1 MGLDIVPGLSAHFA
15 VVRFP
20 KFRSSP
26 GRHLGFAASAV
37 LFSISELATAGPR
50 VRVRGTA
57 KVEALVEA
65 LPDRLLARGSVL
77 DDAGQPVPNASIA
90 LRVLDGHGVRSFRA
104 WAPCDATVRN
114 VGEEQPGR
122 EELVVLTGLDGQFCA
137 AFEPKTEGNIELRV
151 LSSDWL
157 LGSAQ
162 TVAIDRTRRSL
173 ELNLDSFSDTLPLDR
188 KSHILH
194 VDANVLP
201 AYESDDAVH
210 EIKLRLE
217 LREGGTTRT
226 LLEIKA
232 RPNERTEIEVR
243 STDLGAPGDKELTI
257 SFAGSPWLKPGLA
270 TRHIQVVSLVSLSV
284 APTAHA
290 TAGQPFRQVVQ
301 VTSGAGAVTSGSVE
315 VQVEGS
321 VVGIF
326 PISHGQA
333 EPSLILRAKTGGSS
347 RLQYAFVPTTP
358 YLLPN
363 HPVKQSVT
371 VGAEPGPSSLLWI
384 FGAVIAAVW
393 ILTAWWRPKGSTHKL
408 SSKKAAAEPAPGP
421 GLELVRPLP
430 PQAGWTGRV
439 VDAHTGQCLQNVTIT
454 LSAPSFA
461 GTGVLE
467 TTLTDAD
474 GGFHLAP
481 LASSTEGVAI
491 ALHAPFHLSLAQQLP
506 TNGELMVRL
515 VSRRRA
521 LLDGLILWAQRRGR
535 PWNRPGDPT
544 PGYVARIADRHLAPE
559 VSAWAESV
567 EAAAFG
573 AAPVDEP
580 TERAVQTR
588 EPRS

>member
-15 VVRFP
+15 LVP
-20 KFRSSP
+20 SPMSRSSRV
-26 GRHLGFAASAV
+26 RHLRFTATAV
-37 LFSISELATAGPR
+37 LFSISALATAGPR

-65 LPDRLLARGSVL
+65 LPDRLLARGRVL

-90 LRVLDGHGVRSFRA
+90 LRVLDGHAVRKFRA
-104 WAPCDATVRN
+104 WAPCDAAVRN

-122 EELVVLTGLDGQFCA
+122 EELVVLAGVDGQFCA
-137 AFEPKTEGNIELRV
+137 AFEPKTDGNIELRV
-151 LSSDWL
+151 LNSDWL
-157 LGSAQ
+157 VGSAQ

-173 ELNLDSFSDTLPLDR
+173 EMNLDSFSDTLPLDR

-201 AYESDDAVH
+201 AYQSDDAVH
-210 EIKLRLE
+210 EVKLRLE
-217 LREGGTTRT
+217 LHEGDATRT
-226 LLEIKA
+226 LSEIKA

-243 STDLGAPGDKELTI
+243 SADLGAPGQKELAI

-270 TRHIQVVSLVSLSV
+270 TRHIQVVSLVSLNV
-284 APTAHA
+284 PPTAQA
-290 TAGQPFRQVVQ
+290 TAGQIFRQVVR
-301 VTSGAGAVTSGSVE
+301 VTSRAGAVMDGSVE
-315 VQVEGS
+315 LQVEGS

-326 PISHGQA
+326 PVSRGQA
-333 EPSLILRAKTGGSS
+333 EPSLMLRAKTGGPS
-347 RLQYAFVPTTP
+347 RLQYTFIPATP

-363 HPVKQSVT
+363 HPVKQAVT

-384 FGAVIAAVW
+384 FGVVIAAAW

-408 SSKKAAAEPAPGP
+408 SSQTADAEPELGP

-439 VDAHTGQCLQNVTIT
+439 VDAHTGQSLHNVSIT
-454 LSAPSFA
+454 LSAPSFT

-474 GGFHLAP
+474 GAFHLAAVP
-481 LASSTEGVAI
+481 SSTGGVAI

-559 VSAWAESV
+559 VTAWAESV

-573 AAPVDEP
+573 AVPVDEP